1 MPAVGRTE
9 IIATI
14 GLITAGIIGYRGY
27 TGEELQK
34 LLARHPRVSAVLID
48 QAAKTQA
55 ASAAAESL
63 TTKARQAARQAMSQA
78 GRRSFPNPP
87 VRLARD
93 VLAGPPLDVVFLAT
107 PPEASVEWV
116 PRFLRQG
123 SRAIDL
129 SSAFRIASPDT
140 FARWYGTAHPC
151 PEWLAEAVYGLTE
164 VYRGRIATA
173 RLVANPGCY
182 ATAAALALRPLER
195 HGLID
200 KASLVVCD
208 AKTGVSGAG
217 NKATQATHFC
227 SVDENYS
234 VYGTMNH
241 RHVAEIVATTEIPE
255 ERFCFS
261 TQLMPLRRGIMACLY
276 FRLREGADAAG
287 IEGAY
292 LADYENDPFIALY
305 PEGSF
310 PSVASVSHTN
320 FCCIGYSVT
329 QPGNRAI
336 VVAVIDNL
344 VKGASGQAVQNMNAM
359 FGFPETEGLP

>member
-1 MPAVGRTE
+1 M
-9 IIATI
+9 
-14 GLITAGIIGYRGY
+14 
-27 TGEELQK
+27 
-34 LLARHPRVSAVLID
+34 LID
-48 QAAKTQA
+48 QAAKAQGPGTP
-55 ASAAAESL
+55 AESL
-63 TTKARQAARQAMSQA
+63 TANARQAARQAMSQA
-78 GRRSFPNPP
+78 GSRNRPNPS
-87 VRLARD
+87 VRLASD

-116 PRFLRQG
+116 PRFLQQG
-123 SRAIDL
+123 SRVIDL
-129 SSAFRIASPDT
+129 SSAFRISSPAT
-140 FARWYGTAHPC
+140 FARWYGTVHPC

-164 VYRGRIATA
+164 IYRDRIATA

-195 HGLID
+195 NGLID
-200 KASLVVCD
+200 RSSLVVCD

-227 SVDENYS
+227 SVGENYS

-241 RHVAEIVATTEIPE
+241 RHVAEIIATTEIPE

-276 FRLREGADAAG
+276 FRLRDGADAAS
-287 IEGAY
+287 IERAY
-292 LADYENDPFIALY
+292 AGDYENHPFIAIY

-310 PSVASVSHTN
+310 PNVSSVAHTN
-320 FCCIGYSVT
+320 FCSIGYSVA

-359 FGFPETEGLP
+359 FGLPETEGLL